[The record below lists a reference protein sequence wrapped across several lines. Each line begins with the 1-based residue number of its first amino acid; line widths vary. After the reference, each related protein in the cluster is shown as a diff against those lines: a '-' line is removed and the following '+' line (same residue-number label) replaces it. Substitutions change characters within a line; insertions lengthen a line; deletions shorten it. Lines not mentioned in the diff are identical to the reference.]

1 CIRHKNDWGALI
13 LVDDRF
19 RSNPSR
25 YISGLS
31 KWVRQLIQHHSTFE
45 SALESLAEFSK
56 KHRKVNDVYKEDRKS
71 IQDNESPL
79 AVACLKDN
87 TSTYLLEAASHLSPE
102 YPREDDPLL
111 LEESAQAVGAEKI
124 VISRSTS
131 PTFNK
136 QTNRVS
142 WSGSNFLE
150 QYLTGK
156 ILTGTPKFRSSED
169 CASNSSTF
177 QTEKGREAVLP
188 LTDKYESSS
197 LTVNTSLGPCP
208 QSETIVPSI
217 KINAT
222 LLNPEDPDI
231 LLSLVSEEA
240 ELSTSNTAF
249 ETEAEDES
257 IYFTPELYDPID
269 TNEEKNEL
277 VGTDRDNRLAN
288 NSNCILAED
297 LFEIKTMKGMDS
309 VREMKAEDCTG
320 TKLNRLTHIKESKVD
335 DIGSNV
341 KTTHINELE
350 LGKNS

>member
-1 CIRHKNDWGALI
+1 M
-13 LVDDRF
+13 
-19 RSNPSR
+19 
-25 YISGLS
+25 
-31 KWVRQLIQHHSTFE
+31 
-45 SALESLAEFSK
+45 
-56 KHRKVNDVYKEDRKS
+56 
-71 IQDNESPL
+71 
-79 AVACLKDN
+79 
-87 TSTYLLEAASHLSPE
+87 
-102 YPREDDPLL
+102 
-111 LEESAQAVGAEKI
+111 EESTQAVGAEKI

-177 QTEKGREAVLP
+177 KTEKGCEAVLP

-208 QSETIVPSI
+208 QSETVVPSI

-341 KTTHINELE
+341 KMTHINELE

>member
-1 CIRHKNDWGALI
+1 M
-13 LVDDRF
+13 
-19 RSNPSR
+19 
-25 YISGLS
+25 
-31 KWVRQLIQHHSTFE
+31 
-45 SALESLAEFSK
+45 
-56 KHRKVNDVYKEDRKS
+56 
-71 IQDNESPL
+71 
-79 AVACLKDN
+79 
-87 TSTYLLEAASHLSPE
+87 
-102 YPREDDPLL
+102 
-111 LEESAQAVGAEKI
+111 EESAQAVGAEKI

-177 QTEKGREAVLP
+177 KTEKGREAVLP

-240 ELSTSNTAF
+240 ELSTSN
-249 ETEAEDES
+249 TEAEDES

-341 KTTHINELE
+341 KMTHINELE